1 MSKYRVLV
9 VDDESDMRQLVGM
22 YLDNFGYEW
31 GEAEN
36 GKEALKKLETDHYD
50 FVVLDI
56 MMPEMDGL
64 SVCKEIRKTSD
75 VPIIFL
81 TAKGEEWN
89 RVNGLRMG
97 ADDYIVKPFSPRE
110 VVLRVKAV
118 LRRAVPTTFFTQD
131 TTTKDVTVFPH
142 LTIDNDAHR
151 VTADGNE
158 VNLTP
163 KEYELLLFL
172 AKAPDKVFDREQLLK
187 EVWQYEFFG
196 DLRTVD
202 THVKRLREKLSKKSP
217 DAAKMIVT
225 VWGVGYKFEVVND

>member
-1 MSKYRVLV
+1 MSKYNVLV

-36 GKEALKKLETDHYD
+36 GKEALRKLETDHYD

-64 SVCKEIRKTSD
+64 SVCKEIRKTLD

-97 ADDYIVKPFSPRE
+97 ADDYIVKPFSPGELIARME
-110 VVLRVKAV
+110 AV
-118 LRRAVPTTFFTQD
+118 LRRY
-131 TTTKDVTVFPH
+131 TKQEQQEEIQFGPILINEKSRRVETNGETIPLTV
-142 LTIDNDAHR
+142 
-151 VTADGNE
+151 
-158 VNLTP
+158 
-163 KEYELLLFL
+163 KEFDLLYFL
-172 AKAPDKVFDREQLLK
+172 CQHNGQVFSREQLLEK
-187 EVWQYEFFG
+187 VWGYDYAG
-196 DLRTVD
+196 STRTVD
-202 THVKRLREKLSKKSP
+202 THVKTMRLKLGESGSY
-217 DAAKMIVT
+217 IQT
-225 VWGVGYKFEVVND
+225 VWGVGYKFEV

>member
-1 MSKYRVLV
+1 MNKYRVLV

-97 ADDYIVKPFSPRE
+97 ADDYIVKPFSPGELVARME
-110 VVLRVKAV
+110 AV
-118 LRRAVPTTFFTQD
+118 LRRY
-131 TTTKDVTVFPH
+131 TKQEQQEEIQFGPILINEKSRRIETNGESISLTV
-142 LTIDNDAHR
+142 
-151 VTADGNE
+151 
-158 VNLTP
+158 
-163 KEYELLLFL
+163 KEFDLLYFL
-172 AKAPDKVFDREQLLK
+172 CQHTGQVFSREQLLEK
-187 EVWQYEFFG
+187 VWGYDYAG
-196 DLRTVD
+196 STRTVD
-202 THVKRLREKLSKKSP
+202 THVKTMRLKLGESGNY
-217 DAAKMIVT
+217 IQT
-225 VWGVGYKFEVVND
+225 VWGVGYKFEV

>member
-1 MSKYRVLV
+1 MNKYRVLV

-97 ADDYIVKPFSPRE
+97 ADDYIVKPFSPGELVARME
-110 VVLRVKAV
+110 AV
-118 LRRAVPTTFFTQD
+118 LRRY
-131 TTTKDVTVFPH
+131 TKQEQQEEIQFGPIVINEKSRRIEANGESISLTV
-142 LTIDNDAHR
+142 
-151 VTADGNE
+151 
-158 VNLTP
+158 
-163 KEYELLLFL
+163 KEFDLLYFL
-172 AKAPDKVFDREQLLK
+172 CQHTGQVFSREQLLEK
-187 EVWQYEFFG
+187 VWGYDYAG
-196 DLRTVD
+196 STRTVD
-202 THVKRLREKLSKKSP
+202 THVKTMRLKLGESGNY
-217 DAAKMIVT
+217 IQT
-225 VWGVGYKFEVVND
+225 VWGVGYKFEV

>member
-97 ADDYIVKPFSPRE
+97 ADDYIVKPFSPGELIARME
-110 VVLRVKAV
+110 AV
-118 LRRAVPTTFFTQD
+118 LRRY
-131 TTTKDVTVFPH
+131 TKQEKQEEIQFGPI
-142 LTIDNDAHR
+142 LINEKSR
-151 VTADGNE
+151 KIEADGE
-158 VNLTP
+158 PISLTV
-163 KEYELLLFL
+163 KEFDLLYFL
-172 AKAPDKVFDREQLLK
+172 CQHTGQVFSREQLLEK
-187 EVWQYEFFG
+187 VWGYDYAG
-196 DLRTVD
+196 STRTVD
-202 THVKRLREKLSKKSP
+202 THVKTMRLKLGESGNY
-217 DAAKMIVT
+217 IQT
-225 VWGVGYKFEVVND
+225 VWGVGYKFEV

>member
-9 VDDESDMRQLVGM
+9 LDDESDMRQLVGM

-97 ADDYIVKPFSPRE
+97 ADDYIVKPFSPGELVARME
-110 VVLRVKAV
+110 AV
-118 LRRAVPTTFFTQD
+118 LRRY
-131 TTTKDVTVFPH
+131 TKQEQQEEIQFGPILINEKSRRIEAGGEPISLTV
-142 LTIDNDAHR
+142 
-151 VTADGNE
+151 
-158 VNLTP
+158 
-163 KEYELLLFL
+163 KEFDLLYFL
-172 AKAPDKVFDREQLLK
+172 CQHTGQVFSREQLLEK
-187 EVWQYEFFG
+187 VWGYDYAG
-196 DLRTVD
+196 STRTVD
-202 THVKRLREKLSKKSP
+202 THVKTMRLKLGESGNY
-217 DAAKMIVT
+217 IQT
-225 VWGVGYKFEVVND
+225 VWGVGYKFEV

>member
-1 MSKYRVLV
+1 MNRYRVLV

-64 SVCKEIRKTSD
+64 SFCKEIRKTSD

-97 ADDYIVKPFSPRE
+97 ADDYIVKPFSPGELVARME
-110 VVLRVKAV
+110 AV
-118 LRRAVPTTFFTQD
+118 LRRY
-131 TTTKDVTVFPH
+131 TKQEQQEEIQFGPI
-142 LTIDNDAHR
+142 LINEKSR
-151 VTADGNE
+151 RIEADGE
-158 VNLTP
+158 LISLTV
-163 KEYELLLFL
+163 KEFDLLYFL
-172 AKAPDKVFDREQLLK
+172 CQHTGQVFSREQLLEK
-187 EVWQYEFFG
+187 VWGYDYAG
-196 DLRTVD
+196 STRTVD
-202 THVKRLREKLSKKSP
+202 THVKTMRLKLGESGNY
-217 DAAKMIVT
+217 IQT
-225 VWGVGYKFEVVND
+225 VWGVGYKFEV

>member
-36 GKEALKKLETDHYD
+36 GKEALQKLEKNHYD

-97 ADDYIVKPFSPRE
+97 ADDYIVKPFSPGELIARME
-110 VVLRVKAV
+110 AV
-118 LRRAVPTTFFTQD
+118 LRRY
-131 TTTKDVTVFPH
+131 TKQEQQEEVQFGPILINEKSRKIEVDGEPISLTV
-142 LTIDNDAHR
+142 
-151 VTADGNE
+151 
-158 VNLTP
+158 
-163 KEYELLLFL
+163 KEFDLLYFL
-172 AKAPDKVFDREQLLK
+172 CQHTGQVFSREQLLEK
-187 EVWQYEFFG
+187 VWGYDYAG
-196 DLRTVD
+196 STRTVD
-202 THVKRLREKLSKKSP
+202 THVKTMRLKLGESGNY
-217 DAAKMIVT
+217 IQT
-225 VWGVGYKFEVVND
+225 VWGVGYKFEV

>member
-36 GKEALKKLETDHYD
+36 GKEALTKLESDHYD

-81 TAKGEEWN
+81 TAK
-89 RVNGLRMG
+89 
-97 ADDYIVKPFSPRE
+97 DDYIVKPFSPGELIARME
-110 VVLRVKAV
+110 AV
-118 LRRAVPTTFFTQD
+118 LRRY
-131 TTTKDVTVFPH
+131 TKQEQQEEIQFGPILINEKSRRIEANGEPISLTVKGF
-142 LTIDNDAHR
+142 D
-151 VTADGNE
+151 
-158 VNLTP
+158 
-163 KEYELLLFL
+163 LLYFL
-172 AKAPDKVFDREQLLK
+172 CQHTGQVFSREQLLEK
-187 EVWQYEFFG
+187 VWGYDYAG
-196 DLRTVD
+196 STRTVD
-202 THVKRLREKLSKKSP
+202 THVKTMRLKLGESGNY
-217 DAAKMIVT
+217 IQT
-225 VWGVGYKFEVVND
+225 VWGVGYKFEG

>member
-36 GKEALKKLETDHYD
+36 GKEALTKLESDHYD

-97 ADDYIVKPFSPRE
+97 ADDYIVKPFSPGELIARME
-110 VVLRVKAV
+110 AV
-118 LRRAVPTTFFTQD
+118 LRRY
-131 TTTKDVTVFPH
+131 TKQEQQEEIEFGPILINEKSRRIEANGEPISLTV
-142 LTIDNDAHR
+142 
-151 VTADGNE
+151 
-158 VNLTP
+158 
-163 KEYELLLFL
+163 KEFDLLYFL
-172 AKAPDKVFDREQLLK
+172 CQHTGQVFSREQLLEK
-187 EVWQYEFFG
+187 VWGYDYAG
-196 DLRTVD
+196 STRTVD
-202 THVKRLREKLSKKSP
+202 THVKTMRLKLGESGNY
-217 DAAKMIVT
+217 IQT
-225 VWGVGYKFEVVND
+225 VWGVGYKFEV

>member
-1 MSKYRVLV
+1 MNKYRVLV

-97 ADDYIVKPFSPRE
+97 ADDYIVKPFSPGELVARME
-110 VVLRVKAV
+110 AV
-118 LRRAVPTTFFTQD
+118 LRRY
-131 TTTKDVTVFPH
+131 TKQEQQEEIQFGPILINERSRRIEANGESISLTV
-142 LTIDNDAHR
+142 
-151 VTADGNE
+151 
-158 VNLTP
+158 
-163 KEYELLLFL
+163 KEFDLLYFL
-172 AKAPDKVFDREQLLK
+172 CQHTGQVFSREQLLEK
-187 EVWQYEFFG
+187 VWGYDYAG
-196 DLRTVD
+196 STRTVD
-202 THVKRLREKLSKKSP
+202 THVKTMRLKLGESGNY
-217 DAAKMIVT
+217 IQT
-225 VWGVGYKFEVVND
+225 VWGVGYKFEV

>member
-1 MSKYRVLV
+1 MNKYRVLV

-36 GKEALKKLETDHYD
+36 GKEALRKLETDHYD

-97 ADDYIVKPFSPRE
+97 ADDYIVKPFSPGELIARME
-110 VVLRVKAV
+110 AV
-118 LRRAVPTTFFTQD
+118 LRRY
-131 TTTKDVTVFPH
+131 TKQEQQEEIQFGPILINEKSRRIETNGETIPLTV
-142 LTIDNDAHR
+142 
-151 VTADGNE
+151 
-158 VNLTP
+158 
-163 KEYELLLFL
+163 KEFDLLYFL
-172 AKAPDKVFDREQLLK
+172 CQHNGQVFSREQLLEK
-187 EVWQYEFFG
+187 VWGYDYAG
-196 DLRTVD
+196 STRTVD
-202 THVKRLREKLSKKSP
+202 THVKTMRLKLGESGNY
-217 DAAKMIVT
+217 IQT
-225 VWGVGYKFEVVND
+225 VWGVGYKFEV

>member
-1 MSKYRVLV
+1 MSKYNVLV

-36 GKEALKKLETDHYD
+36 GKEALRKLETDHYD

-97 ADDYIVKPFSPRE
+97 ADDYIVKPFSPGELIARME
-110 VVLRVKAV
+110 AV
-118 LRRAVPTTFFTQD
+118 LRRY
-131 TTTKDVTVFPH
+131 TKQEQQEEIQFGPILINEKSRRIETNGETIPLTV
-142 LTIDNDAHR
+142 
-151 VTADGNE
+151 
-158 VNLTP
+158 
-163 KEYELLLFL
+163 KEFDLLYFL
-172 AKAPDKVFDREQLLK
+172 CQHNGQVFSREQLLEK
-187 EVWQYEFFG
+187 VWGYDYAG
-196 DLRTVD
+196 STRTVD
-202 THVKRLREKLSKKSP
+202 THVKTMRLKLGESGNY
-217 DAAKMIVT
+217 IQT
-225 VWGVGYKFEVVND
+225 VWGVGYKFEV

>member
-1 MSKYRVLV
+1 MNKYRVLV

-36 GKEALKKLETDHYD
+36 GKEALKKLETDRYD

-97 ADDYIVKPFSPRE
+97 ADDYIVKPFSPGELVARME
-110 VVLRVKAV
+110 AV
-118 LRRAVPTTFFTQD
+118 LRRY
-131 TTTKDVTVFPH
+131 TKQEQQEEIQFGPILINEKSRRIEANGESISLTV
-142 LTIDNDAHR
+142 
-151 VTADGNE
+151 
-158 VNLTP
+158 
-163 KEYELLLFL
+163 KEFDLLYFL
-172 AKAPDKVFDREQLLK
+172 CQHTGQVFSREQLLEK
-187 EVWQYEFFG
+187 VWGYDYAG
-196 DLRTVD
+196 STRTVD
-202 THVKRLREKLSKKSP
+202 THVKTMRLKLGESGNY
-217 DAAKMIVT
+217 IQT
-225 VWGVGYKFEVVND
+225 VWGVGYKFEV

>member
-1 MSKYRVLV
+1 MSKYNVLV

-36 GKEALKKLETDHYD
+36 GKEALRKLDTDHYD

-97 ADDYIVKPFSPRE
+97 ADDYIVKPFSPGELIARME
-110 VVLRVKAV
+110 AV
-118 LRRAVPTTFFTQD
+118 LRRY
-131 TTTKDVTVFPH
+131 TKQEQQEEIQFGPILINEKSRRVETNGETIPLTV
-142 LTIDNDAHR
+142 
-151 VTADGNE
+151 
-158 VNLTP
+158 
-163 KEYELLLFL
+163 KEFDLLYFL
-172 AKAPDKVFDREQLLK
+172 CQHNGQVFSREQLLEK
-187 EVWQYEFFG
+187 VWGYDYAG
-196 DLRTVD
+196 STRTVD
-202 THVKRLREKLSKKSP
+202 THVKTMRLKLGENGNY
-217 DAAKMIVT
+217 IQT
-225 VWGVGYKFEVVND
+225 VWGVGYKFEV

>member
-36 GKEALKKLETDHYD
+36 GKEALQKLETNHYD

-97 ADDYIVKPFSPRE
+97 ADDYIVKPFSPGELIARME
-110 VVLRVKAV
+110 AV
-118 LRRAVPTTFFTQD
+118 LRRY
-131 TTTKDVTVFPH
+131 TKQEQQEEVQFGP
-142 LTIDNDAHR
+142 IRINEKSR
-151 VTADGNE
+151 KIEADGE
-158 VNLTP
+158 PISLTV
-163 KEYELLLFL
+163 KEFDLLYFL
-172 AKAPDKVFDREQLLK
+172 CQHTGQVFSREQLLEK
-187 EVWQYEFFG
+187 VWGYDYAG
-196 DLRTVD
+196 STRTVD
-202 THVKRLREKLSKKSP
+202 THVKTMRLKLGESGNY
-217 DAAKMIVT
+217 IQT
-225 VWGVGYKFEVVND
+225 VWGVGYKFEV

>member
-1 MSKYRVLV
+1 MSKYNVLV

-36 GKEALKKLETDHYD
+36 GKEALRKLETDHYD

-97 ADDYIVKPFSPRE
+97 ADDYIVKPFSPGELIARME
-110 VVLRVKAV
+110 AV
-118 LRRAVPTTFFTQD
+118 LRRY
-131 TTTKDVTVFPH
+131 TKQEQQEEIQFGPILINEKSRRVETNGETISLTV
-142 LTIDNDAHR
+142 
-151 VTADGNE
+151 
-158 VNLTP
+158 
-163 KEYELLLFL
+163 KEFDLLYFL
-172 AKAPDKVFDREQLLK
+172 CQHNGQVFSREQLLEK
-187 EVWQYEFFG
+187 VWGYDYAG
-196 DLRTVD
+196 STRTVD
-202 THVKRLREKLSKKSP
+202 THVKTMRLKLGESGNY
-217 DAAKMIVT
+217 IQT
-225 VWGVGYKFEVVND
+225 VWGVGYKFEV

>member
-1 MSKYRVLV
+1 MNKYRVLV

-97 ADDYIVKPFSPRE
+97 ADDYIVKPFSPGELVARME
-110 VVLRVKAV
+110 AV
-118 LRRAVPTTFFTQD
+118 LRRY
-131 TTTKDVTVFPH
+131 TKQEQQEEIQFGPI
-142 LTIDNDAHR
+142 LINEKSR
-151 VTADGNE
+151 RIEADGE
-158 VNLTP
+158 SISLTV
-163 KEYELLLFL
+163 KEFDLLYFL
-172 AKAPDKVFDREQLLK
+172 CQHTGQVFSREQLLEK
-187 EVWQYEFFG
+187 VWGYDYAG
-196 DLRTVD
+196 STRTVD
-202 THVKRLREKLSKKSP
+202 THVKTMRLKLGESGNY
-217 DAAKMIVT
+217 IHT
-225 VWGVGYKFEVVND
+225 VWGVGYKFEV

>member
-97 ADDYIVKPFSPRE
+97 ADDYIVKPFSPGELIARME
-110 VVLRVKAV
+110 AV
-118 LRRAVPTTFFTQD
+118 LRRY
-131 TTTKDVTVFPH
+131 TKQEQQEEIQFGPILINEKSRKIETDGEPISLTV
-142 LTIDNDAHR
+142 
-151 VTADGNE
+151 
-158 VNLTP
+158 
-163 KEYELLLFL
+163 KEFDLLYFL
-172 AKAPDKVFDREQLLK
+172 CQHTGQVFSREQLLEK
-187 EVWQYEFFG
+187 VWGYDYAG
-196 DLRTVD
+196 STRTVD
-202 THVKRLREKLSKKSP
+202 THVKTMRLKLGESGNY
-217 DAAKMIVT
+217 IQT
-225 VWGVGYKFEVVND
+225 VWGVGYKFEV

>member
-1 MSKYRVLV
+1 MNRYRVLV

-97 ADDYIVKPFSPRE
+97 ADDYIVKPFSPGELIARME
-110 VVLRVKAV
+110 AV
-118 LRRAVPTTFFTQD
+118 LRRY
-131 TTTKDVTVFPH
+131 TKQEQQEEIQFGPIFINEKSRKVE
-142 LTIDNDAHR
+142 
-151 VTADGNE
+151 ADGE
-158 VNLTP
+158 PISLTV
-163 KEYELLLFL
+163 KEFDLLYFL
-172 AKAPDKVFDREQLLK
+172 CQHTGQVFSREQLLEK
-187 EVWQYEFFG
+187 VWGYDYAG
-196 DLRTVD
+196 STRTVD
-202 THVKRLREKLSKKSP
+202 THVKTMRLKLGESGNY
-217 DAAKMIVT
+217 IQT
-225 VWGVGYKFEVVND
+225 VWGVGYKFEV